1 MPFKRLIPALI
12 GLTALWLTGCAVSK
26 TASSASVESRVAEE
40 KITEARDSVV
50 VECRDTLKEVTTVT
64 VQLDA
69 VGDTVKVS
77 TVTDRTRARSRDA
90 IAMQKTKTEVVRDTV
105 YVERK
110 DSVEIRSR
118 PSAGG
123 GQSGRTALNT
133 TLRLV
138 LWIIIALTGLV
149 IVIKVFGK

>member
-1 MPFKRLIPALI
+1 MLRRMLVIVLGVLIVSACSSSRE
-12 GLTALWLTGCAVSK
+12 AAVSSIRVQDSR
-26 TASSASVESRVAEE
+26 TQELRDSSRVERIEE
-40 KITEARDSVV
+40 Q
-50 VECRDTLKEVTTVT
+50 DTLKEVTTVT
-64 VQLDA
+64 VQLNE

-77 TVTDRTRARSRDA
+77 TVTDRTRVRSRDA
-90 IAMQKTKTEVVRDTV
+90 IATQKTKTEIVRDTV

-118 PSAGG
+118 PSAGV
-123 GQSGRTALNT
+123 GQSGKSALNT

>member
-1 MPFKRLIPALI
+1 MSRKMLAIALVALI
-12 GLTALWLTGCAVSK
+12 ASACSSSRETAVSS
-26 TASSASVESRVAEE
+26 TRVQDSRTQELRDSSSVERIEE
-40 KITEARDSVV
+40 Q
-50 VECRDTLKEVTTVT
+50 DTLKEVTTVT
-64 VQLDA
+64 VQLNE

-90 IAMQKTKTEVVRDTV
+90 IATQKTKTEVVRDTV

-138 LWIIIALTGLV
+138 LWIIIAL
-149 IVIKVFGK
+149 IHQS

>member
-1 MPFKRLIPALI
+1 MLAIALVALI
-12 GLTALWLTGCAVSK
+12 ASACSSSRETAVSS
-26 TASSASVESRVAEE
+26 TRVQDSRTQELRDSSSVERIEE
-40 KITEARDSVV
+40 Q
-50 VECRDTLKEVTTVT
+50 DTLKEVTTVT
-64 VQLDA
+64 VQLNE

-90 IAMQKTKTEVVRDTV
+90 IATQKTKTEVVRDTV

-138 LWIIIALTGLV
+138 LWIIIALMGLV